1 MARYRVLWSIEVDT
15 DSPYHAAVEAL
26 RVQRDPESIATVF
39 VVDDLE
45 GDKKYMLDV
54 TDMPIISVT
63 EH

>member
-54 TDMPIISVT
+54 TNRPIISVT

>member
-1 MARYRVLWSIEVDT
+1 MAKYRVHWVIEVDAE
-15 DSPYHAAVEAL
+15 SPYHAAVEAL